1 MKQAHT
7 THARPR
13 LSDNDEL
20 DGTSADMGLTGAQAE
35 RMLQASVLPTDYIL
49 N

>member
-13 LSDNDEL
+13 LPDNDEL
-20 DGTSADMGLTGAQAE
+20 DRTSADMGLTGAQAG
-35 RMLQASVLPTDYIL
+35 RMLQAIVLPTDYIL